1 MNSNLFHNIA
11 NIAMIVIA
19 GVTAVLTAMG
29 CTTLPSGELECSN
42 ITFLSPT
49 VATLII
55 TAIGVVRCS
64 SISCGT
70 GCPGSPNASRPSS
83 DLARNLQ
90 AAARAR
96 RVCRTAGREARHRKG
111 GAR

>member
-11 NIAMIVIA
+11 NIAMIFIA
-19 GVTAVLTAMG
+19 GITAVLTAMG

-55 TAIGVVRCS
+55 TAIGVVKMLVNIVRDGVS
-64 SISCGT
+64 G
-70 GCPGSPNASRPSS
+70 
-83 DLARNLQ
+83 LAKRQ
-90 AAARAR
+90 PP
-96 RVCRTAGREARHRKG
+96 VQ
-111 GAR
+111 

>member
-1 MNSNLFHNIA
+1 MNSNLFHNIG

-55 TAIGVVRCS
+55 TAIGIVKMLVNIVRDGVS
-64 SISCGT
+64 G
-70 GCPGSPNASRPSS
+70 
-83 DLARNLQ
+83 LAKRQ
-90 AAARAR
+90 PP
-96 RVCRTAGREARHRKG
+96 VQ
-111 GAR
+111 

>member
-29 CTTLPSGELECSN
+29 CTTLSGELECSN

-55 TAIGVVRCS
+55 TAIGVLKMLVNIVRDGVS
-64 SISCGT
+64 G
-70 GCPGSPNASRPSS
+70 
-83 DLARNLQ
+83 LAKRQ
-90 AAARAR
+90 PP
-96 RVCRTAGREARHRKG
+96 VQ
-111 GAR
+111 

>member
-55 TAIGVVRCS
+55 TAIGVVKMLVNIVRDGVS
-64 SISCGT
+64 G
-70 GCPGSPNASRPSS
+70 
-83 DLARNLQ
+83 LAKRQ
-90 AAARAR
+90 PP
-96 RVCRTAGREARHRKG
+96 VQ
-111 GAR
+111 

>member
-19 GVTAVLTAMG
+19 GATAILTAMG
-29 CTTLPSGELECSN
+29 CTTLPNGELECSN

-55 TAIGVVRCS
+55 TAIGIVKMLVNIVRDGVS
-64 SISCGT
+64 G
-70 GCPGSPNASRPSS
+70 
-83 DLARNLQ
+83 LAKRQ
-90 AAARAR
+90 PP
-96 RVCRTAGREARHRKG
+96 VQ
-111 GAR
+111 

>member
-55 TAIGVVRCS
+55 TAIGIVKMLVNIVRDGVS
-64 SISCGT
+64 G
-70 GCPGSPNASRPSS
+70 
-83 DLARNLQ
+83 LAKRQ
-90 AAARAR
+90 PP
-96 RVCRTAGREARHRKG
+96 VQ
-111 GAR
+111 